1 MDIMTIISDLGFPVA
16 CVIACGWFI
25 LKLWQNQMEDKEKL
39 YDELAK
45 ARETTNQAIET
56 IKIYA
61 DKLDNIQSD
70 IIDIKTKVETL

>member
-70 IIDIKTKVETL
+70 ITDIKTKVETL